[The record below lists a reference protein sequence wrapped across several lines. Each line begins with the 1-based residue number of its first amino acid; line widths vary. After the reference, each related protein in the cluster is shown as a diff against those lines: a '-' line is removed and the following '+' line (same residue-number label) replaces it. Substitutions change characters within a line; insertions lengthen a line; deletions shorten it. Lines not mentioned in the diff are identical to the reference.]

1 MARVVDASRSDV
13 RAREVRVGARTAV
26 RGGALEVRPRT
37 FVVTLSE
44 REHAQKLLRPAE
56 RLAPCRDPPKM
67 RGGLARR
74 AFGHVQLGQHHH
86 VDIAERPQRVCVLQ
100 RHDRVGGLAD
110 LAEELSEHVVRA
122 PRHWLRLDDFLES
135 ARRPLLVS
143 ALDGLGGQHE
153 QPVLGPQ

>member
-1 MARVVDASRSDV
+1 M
-13 RAREVRVGARTAV
+13 G
-26 RGGALEVRPRT
+26 
-37 FVVTLSE
+37 
-44 REHAQKLLRPAE
+44 
-56 RLAPCRDPPKM
+56 
-67 RGGLARR
+67 GGLARR

-122 PRHWLRLDDFLES
+122 PRHGLRLDDFLES

-143 ALDGLGGQHE
+143 ALDGLSGQHE
-153 QPVLGPQ
+153 QPVLGPQRRRVRTDRGDVELEREDPRGVGRGGIARAQQRRVYFFFEPAQERAVGGLVRCLRLVESRFGGHP